1 MILCLRP
8 PIPSWRLH
16 PRDLIASQT
25 PCFQIPPHW
34 GLARQW
40 AWGTLSPQQL
50 SYLVSQTCIRQ
61 EVPDCLS
68 SSSPH
73 PPFLQTTLILQI
85 PIQMPPS
92 DLVPEAEFSQRAICS
107 AHTIGCLLALFF
119 FSINALCFHLGSELS
134 LPTHLYR
141 SRVPRICWKNK
152 SAGKIWVLAQR
163 LFHFGKLQTE
173 ASLGSVDEL
182 KVVAKM

>member
-40 AWGTLSPQQL
+40 TWGMLSPQQL

-61 EVPDCLS
+61 EVPECLS

-92 DLVPEAEFSQRAICS
+92 DLVPETIFAACYLLCS
-107 AHTIGCLLALFF
+107 YHWMPACIVF